1 MPWNKSDEQNEP
13 EFCFRWKSSFFS
25 LRPSCRGLGNYHES
39 LTAHQESGE
48 GPSRASGVVPGDHTE
63 EAHSHSK
70 SVWITGLTLARSW
83 LHRELPHQMHETVTV
98 ERIVLKPSKVL
109 IKRFQVE
116 PCPPTF
122 IIRSLSLAL
131 SLSLLSCGIKAVKNA
146 GPLAKKWKVRPLKTL
161 FIHPKE
167 ISSYFNQDHRRL
179 GYILYFL
186 FRSVKKYLKVH
197 I

>member
-1 MPWNKSDEQNEP
+1 MPRNKSDEQNEP

-25 LRPSCRGLGNYHES
+25 LRPSCRGVGNYHES

-63 EAHSHSK
+63 EPHSHSK
-70 SVWITGLTLARSW
+70 SVWITGLTLPRSW

-98 ERIVLKPSKVL
+98 ERIVPKPSKVL

-122 IIRSLSLAL
+122 IICSLSLAL
-131 SLSLLSCGIKAVKNA
+131 FFKLWNKGCQERWTSCKEMESEAFKDVVYSPQRNQLLFQSGSQKTWIYFIFSFQKCKKN
-146 GPLAKKWKVRPLKTL
+146 T
-161 FIHPKE
+161 
-167 ISSYFNQDHRRL
+167 
-179 GYILYFL
+179 
-186 FRSVKKYLKVH
+186 
-197 I
+197 